1 MNRSTF
7 RILRFVAVA
16 SSVVAIVGAT
26 VVAPSSSADSAPRD
40 SRSKVFERYQSLA
53 DYAESDGRT
62 PRAWMPKT
70 GISKKG
76 WSAAI
81 EDESVRIDS
90 QGRALYIDPLH
101 VEHAPD
107 VARPESATPAA
118 DVPLTN
124 AFLLNSLPGS
134 NRTIYLD
141 FTGHSLVGTYWQ
153 DGGTFANASINYTNA
168 QMQMPA
174 YDVDGN
180 TATFSDL
187 ERRNIIDAWSAIA
200 EDYAPFNV
208 NVTTADPGDAA
219 LLRSNEFDTIY
230 GMRAL
235 ITNNTN
241 AIAAECRC
249 GGVAY
254 VGVFGDVGYYNNTY
268 MGPSLNFAQNWF
280 SGKTISDVVSHEV
293 GHNVGLSHDGL
304 MLDEITTEGYYVG
317 RDGWAPIMGVGYYE
331 PLVQLSTGTYST
343 EEGKAANNPED
354 DYVVAVSNGLPLR
367 TDDHGD
373 TQETASVL
381 GNGTNKSGV
390 ISTRADVDY
399 FSFIAR
405 ATSHVVSV
413 TSPSL
418 SSNLDVQAELFD
430 SSGTLLSTTNPDLFR
445 VGVNSATGLDAV
457 FTATTTPGETYF
469 IALDGAGYG
478 PGTTTGYSDYGSLGE
493 YRINVSGLK
502 AIDPAGSVTISGTAK
517 VAKTLS
523 ARPSGWMKR
532 VSSHYQWL
540 RNGFSIPN
548 ATSSKYKL
556 TVTDVGRVISM
567 RLTVTKPG
575 YPSITVTSNP
585 TVAVANSR
593 PAR

>member
-7 RILRFVAVA
+7 RVLRFVAVA

-26 VVAPSSSADSAPRD
+26 VVAPDSSAESAPRD
-40 SRSKVFERYQSLA
+40 SRSKVFERYESLA
-53 DYAESDGRT
+53 DYAESDGPT

-101 VEHAPD
+101 VEHTPD

-118 DVPLTN
+118 DVPLTD

-153 DGGTFANASINYTNA
+153 DGGTLADNTIDYTNE

-174 YDVDGN
+174 YDVDGD
-180 TATFSDL
+180 TTSFSDL
-187 ERRNIIDAWSAIA
+187 ERRNIIDAWSAIS

-219 LLRSNEFDTIY
+219 LLRANGNDAVY

-241 AIAAECRC
+241 AIAAECGC
-249 GGVAY
+249 GGIAY
-254 VGVFGDVGYYNNTY
+254 VGVFGDAGELFNNTY
-268 MGPSLNFAQNWF
+268 LGPSLNFAQNWF

-293 GHNVGLSHDGL
+293 GHNVGLSHDG
-304 MLDEITTEGYYVG
+304 INTQGYYGG

-331 PLVQLSTGTYST
+331 PLVQFSNGTYSS
-343 EEGKAANNPED
+343 ANQPED
-354 DYVVAVSNGLPLR
+354 DFVVAVSNGLPLR
-367 TDDHGD
+367 ADDHGD
-373 TQETASVL
+373 TRATASAL
-381 GNGTNKSGV
+381 TNGTEQSGV

-399 FSFIAR
+399 FSFIATT
-405 ATSHVVSV
+405 TSHDVSV

-418 SSNLDVQAELFD
+418 STNLDVQAKLFN

-457 FTATTTPGETYF
+457 FTATTTPGNSYF
-469 IALDGAGYG
+469 IALEGVSYG

-493 YRINVSGLK
+493 YRVNVSYAPK
-502 AIDPAGSVTISGTAK
+502 TISPAGTVTISGTAK
-517 VAKTLS
+517 VAKNLS
-523 ARPSGWMKR
+523 ARPAGWMKR

-556 TVTDVGRVISM
+556 TATDMGRVISI

-575 YPSITVTSNP
+575 YPSITVESDP
-585 TVAVANSR
+585 TVAVANR
-593 PAR
+593 QRAR

>member
-7 RILRFVAVA
+7 RIFRFVAVA

-26 VVAPSSSADSAPRD
+26 VVTPNAPAESSPRD
-40 SRSKVFERYQSLA
+40 SRSKVFERYESLA
-53 DYAESDGRT
+53 DYAESDGQT

-118 DVPLTN
+118 DVPLTD

-153 DGGTFANASINYTNA
+153 DGGTLANESINYTNE

-180 TATFSDL
+180 TATFSNL

-208 NVTTADPGDAA
+208 NVTTADPGEAA
-219 LLRSNEFDTIY
+219 LLRADWNDAVY

-241 AIAAECRC
+241 AIAAECGC
-249 GGVAY
+249 GGIAY
-254 VGVFGDVGYYNNTY
+254 VGVFGNAGEYNNTY
-268 MGPSLNFAQNWF
+268 LGPSLNFAQNWF

-293 GHNVGLSHDGL
+293 GHNVGLSHDG
-304 MLDEITTEGYYVG
+304 INTQGYYGG

-331 PLVQLSTGTYST
+331 PLVQFSNGTYSS
-343 EEGKAANNPED
+343 ANQTQD
-354 DYVVAVSNGLPLR
+354 DFVVAVSNGLPLR
-367 TDDHGD
+367 ADDHGD
-373 TQETASVL
+373 TRVTASAL
-381 GNGTNKSGV
+381 TNGTEQSGV

-399 FSFIAR
+399 FSFIATT
-405 ATSHVVSV
+405 TSHEVSV

-418 SSNLDVQAELFD
+418 SSNLDVQAKLFN

-457 FTATTTPGETYF
+457 FTATTTPGNRYF
-469 IALDGAGYG
+469 IAVDGVGYG
-478 PGTTTGYSDYGSLGE
+478 SGTTTGYSDYGSLGE
-493 YRINVSGLK
+493 YLIRVSYAPK
-502 AIDPAGSVTISGTAK
+502 TISPAGTVTIAGAAR
-517 VAKTLS
+517 VANTLS
-523 ARPSGWMKR
+523 AKPTGWMKR

-540 RNGFSIPN
+540 RNGYRIPN
-548 ATSSKYKL
+548 ATSSKYRL
-556 TVTDVGRVISM
+556 TATDVGRLISI
-567 RLTVTKPG
+567 RLTVTKRG
-575 YPSITVTSNP
+575 YPSITVNSDP
-585 TVAVANSR
+585 TISVANSR

>member
-1 MNRSTF
+1 MHRSTF
-7 RILRFVAVA
+7 RVLRFVAVA

-26 VVAPSSSADSAPRD
+26 VVAPNAPAESSPRD
-40 SRSKVFERYQSLA
+40 SRSKVFERYESLA
-53 DYAESDGRT
+53 DYAESDGQT

-118 DVPLTN
+118 DVPLTD

-153 DGGTFANASINYTNA
+153 DGGTLANESINYTNE

-180 TATFSDL
+180 TATFSNL

-208 NVTTADPGDAA
+208 NVTTADPGEAA
-219 LLRSNEFDTIY
+219 LLRSSGTDTIY

-241 AIAAECRC
+241 AIAAECGC

-254 VGVFGDVGYYNNTY
+254 VGVFGNAGTFGNTY

-293 GHNVGLSHDGL
+293 GHNVGLSHDGT
-304 MLDEITTEGYYVG
+304 DSQGYYGG

-331 PLVQLSTGTYST
+331 PLVQLSNGTYST
-343 EEGKAANNPED
+343 EAGEAANNTED

-367 TDDHGD
+367 TDDYGD
-373 TQETASVL
+373 TQETATAL
-381 GNGTNKSGV
+381 TNGTNKSGF
-390 ISTRADVDY
+390 ISTSADVDY
-399 FSFIAR
+399 FSFTAT
-405 ATSHVVSV
+405 ATSHDVSV

-445 VGVNSATGLDAV
+445 VGVNSATGLAAV
-457 FTATTTPGETYF
+457 FTATTTPGETYY
-469 IALDGAGYG
+469 IALDGVGYG

-493 YRINVSGLK
+493 YRIHVSGPK
-502 AIDPAGSVTISGTAK
+502 VIYPSGTVSISGTAK

-523 ARPSGWMKR
+523 AKPAGWMKR

-540 RNGFSIPN
+540 RNGFNIPN

-556 TVTDVGRVISM
+556 TATDMGRLISI
-567 RLTVTKPG
+567 RLTVTKSG
-575 YPSITVTSNP
+575 YPSITVTSDP
-585 TVAVANSR
+585 TVAVANR
-593 PAR
+593 QRAR

>member
-26 VVAPSSSADSAPRD
+26 VIAPNAPAESSPRD
-40 SRSKVFERYQSLA
+40 SRSKIFKQYESLA
-53 DYAESDGRT
+53 DYAESDGRN
-62 PRAWMPKT
+62 PRAWMPGT

-76 WSAAI
+76 WAAAI

-107 VARPESATPAA
+107 VASPQSATPAA
-118 DVPLTN
+118 DVPLAD

-141 FTGHSLVGTYWQ
+141 FTGHSLVDTIWQ
-153 DGGTFANASINYTNA
+153 DPNQDNIANYTDL
-168 QMQMPA
+168 QMQMPP

-180 TATFSDL
+180 TSTFSGQ
-187 ERRNIIDAWSAIA
+187 ERRNIIDTWSAVA

-219 LLRSNEFDTIY
+219 LDMTNGSDAVY

-241 AIAAECRC
+241 AVAAECGC

-254 VGVFGDVGYYNNTY
+254 VGVFNYAGYNSYF
-268 MGPSLNFAQNWF
+268 GPSLNFAQPHF
-280 SGKTISDVVSHEV
+280 DGKTISDIVSHEV
-293 GHNVGLSHDGL
+293 GHNAGLSHDG
-304 MLDEITTEGYYVG
+304 INTQGYYGG
-317 RDGWAPIMGVGYYE
+317 RDGWAPIMGVGDYE
-331 PLVQLSTGTYST
+331 PLVQFSNGTYS
-343 EEGKAANNPED
+343 AANQQED
-354 DYVVAVSNGLPLR
+354 DFVVAVSNGLPLR
-367 TDDHGD
+367 ADDHGD

-390 ISTRADVDY
+390 ISTRVDVDY

-469 IALDGAGYG
+469 IALDGVSFGS
-478 PGTTTGYSDYGSLGE
+478 GTTTGYSDYGSLGE

-532 VSSHYQWL
+532 VTSHYQWL

-556 TVTDVGRVISM
+556 TATDMGRVISM

-575 YPSITVTSNP
+575 YPSITVTSDP
-585 TVAVANSR
+585 TVAVANSQR
-593 PAR
+593 AR